1 MGLPILNTVLLL
13 SSGVLA
19 TYAHAS
25 IRIRMCFK
33 DMIYRTI
40 MLGGVFI
47 FVQLVEFSTV
57 NFSISERIF
66 GSCFFGLTG
75 FHGFHVVMGLSLLAM
90 IMARMGK
97 TQFYG
102 KNVGVDT
109 VMIYWHFVD
118 VI

>member
-1 MGLPILNTVLLL
+1 MLNTVLLL

-25 IRIRMCFK
+25 IRMGICFK
-33 DMIYRTI
+33 DMMYGTMFLRCIF
-40 MLGGVFI
+40 M

-75 FHGFHVVMGLSLLAM
+75 FHGFHVVMGLSLLLIATM
-90 IMARMGK
+90 RMRK

-102 KNVGVDT
+102 KNVRIDT
-109 VMIYWHFVD
+109 VMIY
-118 VI
+118 